1 MSGQEGAWSVAV
13 HRMED
18 PLLEESRA
26 LLGDY
31 LRRCA
36 GHEWQSPPSPVAH
49 TLWRVA
55 EEIRHR
61 NRDFYESCERLSGD
75 SRITL
80 EQVAARLPEEG
91 GLNWGRVI
99 GLIAFAGVLQRR
111 QGEHRPDTPN
121 QLAEVLSTFLVVEH
135 RDWFQ
140 KSGAWEGF
148 YKFCN
153 KNEPDQAQEN
163 SMFSNAL
170 MAAAGFGIAGLVF
183 LLTVR

>member
-1 MSGQEGAWSVAV
+1 
-13 HRMED
+13 MED
-18 PLLEESRA
+18 QLLEESRT
-26 LLGDY
+26 LLEDY

-36 GHEWQSPPSPVAH
+36 GEECQPPPTPVAQ
-49 TLWRVA
+49 TLWRVSG
-55 EEIRHR
+55 EILHR
-61 NRDFYESCERLSGD
+61 NRDFYESCEQLPGD
-75 SRITL
+75 SRTTL

-99 GLIAFAGVLQRR
+99 GLITFAGVVLRR
-111 QGEHRPDTPN
+111 QGEHKPATPN
-121 QLAEVLSTFLVVEH
+121 ELAEVLSRFLVVEH

-140 KSGAWEGF
+140 KNGKWEGF

-153 KNEPDQAQEN
+153 KNETGQGQDN